1 MRIAPISCVLAIVL
15 AAVVSVDAQTADEQ
29 AIRAMIKGFSD
40 IWARA
45 DVKAFEQLLTEDAD
59 WVVRSGTYLKG
70 RPAVVK
76 HHANIMTGSFNGSSV
91 AWQLLDLR
99 FVRPDV
105 AIAHIAAELTLRDG
119 TKRPPG
125 SVTIVFLK
133 TANGW
138 RITAVQNTDQTAQ

>member
-1 MRIAPISCVLAIVL
+1 
-15 AAVVSVDAQTADEQ
+15 
-29 AIRAMIKGFSD
+29 MIEGFSA

-45 DVKAFEQLLTEDAD
+45 DVKVFEQLLTEDAD

-70 RPAVVK
+70 RPAVVA
-76 HHANIMTGSFNGSSV
+76 HHANIMTGSFSGSSV
-91 AWQLLDLR
+91 VWQPLAVR

-119 TKRPPG
+119 SKRPPG

-133 TANGW
+133 TSNGW
-138 RITAVQNTDQTAQ
+138 RITAVQNTDRVSQQ